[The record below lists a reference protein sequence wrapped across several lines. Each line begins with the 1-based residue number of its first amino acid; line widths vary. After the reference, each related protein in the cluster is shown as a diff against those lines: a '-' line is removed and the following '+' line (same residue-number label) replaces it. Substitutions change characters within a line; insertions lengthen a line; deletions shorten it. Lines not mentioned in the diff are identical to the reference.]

1 MIPWDNRHYSSQE
14 KKKKVALQSQ
24 TEKGELKYG
33 FTGYKDRSFIVHWLS
48 LKHQSGPSCMS
59 GLLTLAVG
67 GRDKVR
73 GPEAH
78 EWH

>member
-1 MIPWDNRHYSSQE
+1 MNGGTLKEGGDNTELFKSLASICPSEALASQ
-14 KKKKVALQSQ
+14 SRN
-24 TEKGELKYG
+24 
-33 FTGYKDRSFIVHWLS
+33 DPFIVHWLS

-73 GPEAH
+73 GPRVALIG
-78 EWH
+78 